1 MPENNCFHFFWQKAN
16 PLDSSEF
23 LAAVKECFEEGSAA
37 EVLDLTSNDEFKVS
51 AIMFL
56 C

>member
-1 MPENNCFHFFWQKAN
+1 MYENYCFNLFWQKAD

-23 LAAVKECFEEGSAA
+23 LAAVKDCFEEGSAA
-37 EVLDLTSNDEFKVS
+37 EVLDLSSNDEFKVS
-51 AIMFL
+51 AIIFP